1 MLDLLLDSPAALAA
15 AIAIVSLLNYAIGAS
30 ALRGYS
36 RQNFIESAAYLPGS
50 LGMARPGP
58 ARLTWPFFLAAMAI
72 SLTLS
77 ADPTTREIFGGG
89 YLVMLAAGLAL
100 NITSLLTV
108 RALIKPAAA
117 EGRVHFSAAYH
128 YRSAGAQSLGFALFS
143 VTVGILFGSLAFM
156 AGSFFLL
163 VSAIGYYRRARRA
176 TRTAVQASNSGL

>member
-1 MLDLLLDSPAALAA
+1 MRMLDLLLDSPAALAA

-30 ALRGYS
+30 ALRYYS

-77 ADPTTREIFGGG
+77 ADRTTREIFGGG
-89 YLVMLAAGLAL
+89 YLVMLVAGLAM
-100 NITSLLTV
+100 NIMNLLTV
-108 RALIKPAAA
+108 RALIKPTAA

-128 YRSAGAQSLGFALFS
+128 YRSAGAQSLGFAFFS
-143 VTVGILFGSLAFM
+143 GTAWILFGSLAFM

-163 VSAIGYYRRARRA
+163 VSAIAYYRRARKA
-176 TRTAVQASNSGL
+176 THKAV